1 MVQGLMVGEIVFG
14 ARIISVTV
22 FATAAVT
29 KTVSDVRND
38 YPKFRN
44 RLWSGVQ
51 VIGQL
56 GFCVHVK
63 I

>member
-22 FATAAVT
+22 FATAA

-56 GFCVHVK
+56 RFCVHVK